1 MERGR
6 GVAAAPAVGGARP
19 AEGTRPLLAPALV
32 LGKPGIASGVAL
44 AGLAGMALAGGGLP
58 DPRDAAACLGGI
70 VLAASGAA
78 FLNGILD
85 EAQDARMGRVARR
98 AEALRRVG
106 RKRAGLWAG
115 TLIAGG
121 VGLHL
126 VRFGFPAALLVVA
139 AVLSYVVLYTLVW
152 KRRSPYGTIPGGI
165 PGALPVLVGFVAVSG
180 GRLGAGGVVLFLLM
194 LLWQPPHFWALALRY
209 REEYREAGL
218 PVLPVARGE
227 AYTRVLSALYAVALL
242 PVSLS
247 LWVLGFSSA
256 RFAAAAMLLW
266 VACMALSWRGFRR
279 RRYGQAFGA
288 SIVYI
293 TLLLLAV
300 VVDAAFPPAG

>member
-6 GVAAAPAVGGARP
+6 AVAAAPAVGEGRP
-19 AEGTRPLLAPALV
+19 AEGSRPLLAPALV

-58 DPRDAAACLGGI
+58 APGDAVLCLGGI
-70 VLAASGAA
+70 VLAASGSA

-85 EAQDARMGRVARR
+85 EAHDARMGRVARR
-98 AEALRRVG
+98 AEALRRLG
-106 RKRAGLWAG
+106 RKRAGLLAAA
-115 TLIAGG
+115 LIAGG
-121 VGLHL
+121 LSLHGS
-126 VRFGFPAALLVVA
+126 RFGAPAALLVLA
-139 AVLSYVVLYTLVW
+139 AVLSYVLLYTLVW

-165 PGALPVLVGFVAVSG
+165 PGALPVLVGYAAVSG
-180 GRLGAGGVVLFLLM
+180 GRLGADGVVLFLLM

-218 PVLPVARGE
+218 PVLPVVRGE

-247 LWVLGFSSA
+247 LWLLGFASA
-256 RFAAAAMLLW
+256 RFALAAALLW
-266 VACMALSWRGFRR
+266 GACMAVAGKGFRN

-288 SIVYI
+288 SILYI

-300 VVDAAFPPAG
+300 IVDAALPPAG